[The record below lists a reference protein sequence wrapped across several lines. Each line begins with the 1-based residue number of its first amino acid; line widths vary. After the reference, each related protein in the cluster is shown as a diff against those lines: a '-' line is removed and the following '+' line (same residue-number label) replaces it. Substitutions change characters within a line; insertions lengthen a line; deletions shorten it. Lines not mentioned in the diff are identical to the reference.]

1 MNLRNNTELLDRL
14 AAEYALGTLRG
25 ASRRRLETLAQG
37 DAGIQRAL
45 DTWRTRIEA
54 IAELAP
60 GQTPPESV
68 WLNIEA
74 QLGLKLHRA
83 RISQPTIHVE
93 IDSPRLDPERW
104 RVERWFSSKTKNR
117 IGRQLSNLNFWRG
130 WALVTTV
137 AAVLALGLALR
148 PLLPTANQTE
158 TSRIAYVAVLHDQ
171 SSQSA
176 MLVTWDDAHSTMTL
190 RKLSDYP
197 LRDNQALQLWGL
209 PSQGHPVSLGLV
221 KAGASYSVKLPERPQ
236 NYPVLAVSLEP
247 GGGSPNPE
255 GPTGP
260 VIYSGKL
267 LPTT

>member
-60 GQTPPESV
+60 EQTPPESV

-83 RISQPTIHVE
+83 RISQPTIQVE
-93 IDSPRLDPERW
+93 IDSPRLDQERW
-104 RVERWFSSKTKNR
+104 RLERWFSS
-117 IGRQLSNLNFWRG
+117 LNFWRG

-148 PLLPTANQTE
+148 PWLPTANQAE

-176 MLVTWDDAHSTMTL
+176 MLVTWDDAHNTMTL

-221 KAGASYSVKLPERPQ
+221 KAGASYSIKLPERPQ